1 MKLQLEHR
9 KYSYCP
15 HICYSAI
22 FCHSNPRNR
31 PNRPRLLGC
40 EMMRLA
46 SDLMLKTLKQGDSN
60 LQQLMG
66 PHELRNALGSFI
78 NHHKLF
84 KPLNELLKKLLNKLL
99 KVNSIC
105 DSIKI
110 YSSKRNVT
118 WRHRFS
124 CALLCLLC
132 RERCSESDLPWRSM
146 ASVWILCL

>member
-1 MKLQLEHR
+1 
-9 KYSYCP
+9 
-15 HICYSAI
+15 
-22 FCHSNPRNR
+22 
-31 PNRPRLLGC
+31 
-40 EMMRLA
+40 
-46 SDLMLKTLKQGDSN
+46 MLKTLKQGDSN

-84 KPLNELLKKLLNKLL
+84 KPLDELLKKLLNKLL
-99 KVNSIC
+99 KVNSTC

-118 WRHRFS
+118 SETSVQLR
-124 CALLCLLC
+124 LLC

-146 ASVWILCL
+146 AFESGVFLRDISLVLDPG

>member
-1 MKLQLEHR
+1 
-9 KYSYCP
+9 
-15 HICYSAI
+15 
-22 FCHSNPRNR
+22 
-31 PNRPRLLGC
+31 
-40 EMMRLA
+40 
-46 SDLMLKTLKQGDSN
+46 MLKTLKQGDSN

-84 KPLNELLKKLLNKLL
+84 KPLDELLKKLLNKLL
-99 KVNSIC
+99 KVNSTC

-118 WRHRFS
+118 SETSVQLR
-124 CALLCLLC
+124 LLC

-146 ASVWILCL
+146 AFESGVFPRRDISLVLDPLSLVILCNSCVGLTTHGICKAWIVNPTND

>member
-1 MKLQLEHR
+1 
-9 KYSYCP
+9 
-15 HICYSAI
+15 
-22 FCHSNPRNR
+22 
-31 PNRPRLLGC
+31 
-40 EMMRLA
+40 
-46 SDLMLKTLKQGDSN
+46 MLKTLKQGDSN

-99 KVNSIC
+99 KVNSTC

-124 CALLCLLC
+124 CAYSVG
-132 RERCSESDLPWRSM
+132 ERCSESDLPWRSM
-146 ASVWILCL
+146 AFESGVFPRRDISLVLDPLSLVILCNSCVRLTTRGICKAWIINPTND